1 MRRRDLE
8 KLRKLDPKLAAQ
20 LERAMAAQE
29 AGQEPPLSSDEPLSA
44 QARPRESEDS
54 STASGG
60 EVTPPPEASFCP
72 VPGGTGPACR
82 EQEEP
87 SGLGRPLEALLE
99 AQEQSLP
106 SKGSPEAGSCCGT
119 PEAPG
124 ERPAPFVNAVAQA
137 GLPEVPQTLVGTE
150 ASPAERLAELWAG
163 YPDEEVPGAEQER
176 RKAEAK
182 AKREAERA
190 RDAAHSAQLGF
201 FPGGTWRRRGTGPHV
216 RCEQLELK
224 LDGIEKRRGRRSMWE
239 DGRSASVTMA
249 HVEAQCFTVRELG
262 DRSNSLPEFLRG
274 QHPTLTRTQKDVLR
288 AVVTAYMAGALGVY
302 EYEAILA
309 SDLGMSERAF
319 RYALNGG
326 KDRPPGLV
334 ELGLVKRRQTWKQGT
349 AEGRPSEHHYLL
361 LQVGPELGEQL
372 LPWACTQLARL
383 GRRVPKRSGYTR
395 RSAAKRA
402 VELRQKARVGRR
414 EAAERVVRRKLDGP
428 ASEPVQVRREAT
440 QKAPINCAAQTAVNP
455 VPPPTGEGGLGRRRG
470 RPLQIPFQNDSLR
483 ELNLAPPPAPPEKAK
498 ASDPLPCPKDYLRDR
513 ARALDE
519 VARPRPS
526 NLDVW
531 RRRRARGA
539 KIPDD
544 IDQVLFAETLA
555 AARNAI
561 LGGLE

>member
-1 MRRRDLE
+1 MRHRDLE

-20 LERAMAAQE
+20 LERAMKARE
-29 AGQEPPLSSDEPLSA
+29 AGQEPPSSAGECQVAHGQPQSA
-44 QARPRESEDS
+44 EGSCAAPGAEEVPA
-54 STASGG
+54 TAVASGG
-60 EVTPPPEASFCP
+60 VQEATGPVCREHAESRAPERPPEA
-72 VPGGTGPACR
+72 R
-82 EQEEP
+82 EQ
-87 SGLGRPLEALLE
+87 PLPPQTASEAR
-99 AQEQSLP
+99 
-106 SKGSPEAGSCCGT
+106 GCCET
-119 PEAPG
+119 PA
-124 ERPAPFVNAVAQA
+124 ERPAPFVDAVAQA
-137 GLPEVPQTLVGTE
+137 GLPEVPQTLVSTE

-383 GRRVPKRSGYTR
+383 GRRVPRGSGYTR

-414 EAAERVVRRKLDGP
+414 EAAERVVRRKLDGSV
-428 ASEPVQVRREAT
+428 SEPVQVRREAT

-455 VPPPTGEGGLGRRRG
+455 VPPPYGGRG
-470 RPLQIPFQNDSLR
+470 TR
-483 ELNLAPPPAPPEKAK
+483 EEKGNT
-498 ASDPLPCPKDYLRDR
+498 
-513 ARALDE
+513 
-519 VARPRPS
+519 PS
-526 NLDVW
+526 NPLSK
-531 RRRRARGA
+531 RLASRAKSSSASGS
-539 KIPDD
+539 
-544 IDQVLFAETLA
+544 
-555 AARNAI
+555 ARESK
-561 LGGLE
+561 GQ

>member
-1 MRRRDLE
+1 
-8 KLRKLDPKLAAQ
+8 
-20 LERAMAAQE
+20 MAAQE
-29 AGQEPPLSSDEPLSA
+29 ADREAPLDDGEAQEAET
-44 QARPRESEDS
+44 QARGPRGFSQPPEAKGSTTACAPSRPAPRDLEEGLSVTREQSCVPRESS
-54 STASGG
+54 
-60 EVTPPPEASFCP
+60 EA
-72 VPGGTGPACR
+72 ADR
-82 EQEEP
+82 
-87 SGLGRPLEALLE
+87 
-99 AQEQSLP
+99 
-106 SKGSPEAGSCCGT
+106 CGT
-119 PEAPG
+119 PQASTECPT
-124 ERPAPFVNAVAQA
+124 PFVNAAAQA
-137 GLPEVPQTLVGTE
+137 GLPEVPQTLVSTE
-150 ASPAERLAELWAG
+150 ASPGEKLAELWAG
-163 YPDEEVPGAEQER
+163 YPDEEVPGEEQER
-176 RKAEAK
+176 RKVEAK
-182 AKREAERA
+182 AKREAEQA

-201 FPGGTWRRRGTGPHV
+201 FPGASWRRRGTGPHV

-224 LDGIEKRRGRRSMWE
+224 LDGIEKRRGRRSMWDE
-239 DGRSASVTMA
+239 GRSASLAMA

-414 EAAERVVRRKLDGP
+414 EAAERVVRRKLEGP
-428 ASEPVQVRREAT
+428 DSEPVQVRREAT
-440 QKAPINCAAQTAVNP
+440 ETSPINCAAQIAVNP
-455 VPPPTGEGGLGRRRG
+455 VPPPYGGRG
-470 RPLQIPFQNDSLR
+470 TR
-483 ELNLAPPPAPPEKAK
+483 EEKGK
-498 ASDPLPCPKDYLRDR
+498 T
-513 ARALDE
+513 
-519 VARPRPS
+519 PS
-526 NLDVW
+526 NPLSK
-531 RRRRARGA
+531 RLATRAKSSCASGSA
-539 KIPDD
+539 
-544 IDQVLFAETLA
+544 
-555 AARNAI
+555 
-561 LGGLE
+561 

>member
-8 KLRKLDPKLAAQ
+8 KLRKLDPKLADQ
-20 LERAMAAQE
+20 LERTMKAREADEQPPARSDERLPTAAGGAQE
-29 AGQEPPLSSDEPLSA
+29 SAGRNGAQGASEAPLSPVA
-44 QARPRESEDS
+44 GPC
-54 STASGG
+54 
-60 EVTPPPEASFCP
+60 PPPKTTAP
-72 VPGGTGPACR
+72 VCGESTRGSQTGPLETQNA
-82 EQEEP
+82 P
-87 SGLGRPLEALLE
+87 APLVE
-99 AQEQSLP
+99 S
-106 SKGSPEAGSCCGT
+106 SPAE
-119 PEAPG
+119 PEAPE
-124 ERPAPFVNAVAQA
+124 ERPTPFVDAVAQT
-137 GLPEVPQTLVGTE
+137 GLPDVPQTLVSTE
-150 ASPAERLAELWAG
+150 ASASERLAELWAG
-163 YPDEEVPGAEQER
+163 YPDEEVPGTELER

-182 AKREAERA
+182 AKREAERT
-190 RDAAHSAQLGF
+190 RDAAHCAQLGF
-201 FPGGTWRRRGTGPHV
+201 FPGASWRRRGTGPHV
-216 RCEQLELK
+216 RCEQLELR
-224 LDGIEKRRGRRSMWE
+224 LDGIEKRRGRRSMWDE
-239 DGRSASVTMA
+239 GRSASLAMA

-274 QHPTLTRTQKDVLR
+274 QFPTLTRTQKDVLC

-319 RYALNGG
+319 RYAINGG

-361 LQVGPELGEQL
+361 LQVGPALGEQL

-395 RSAAKRA
+395 RSAAKRS
-402 VELRQKARVGRR
+402 VELRQKARAGRR

-428 ASEPVQVRREAT
+428 DSERVQTRREG
-440 QKAPINCAAQTAVNP
+440 PPNSRINCAAQNAVNP

-483 ELNLAPPPAPPEKAK
+483 EPNS
-498 ASDPLPCPKDYLRDR
+498 ASPKSPTGSDSLPQPKEILRDR
-513 ARALDE
+513 AQALDGA
-519 VARPRPS
+519 ARPRPS
-526 NLDVW
+526 DLDVW
-531 RRRRARGA
+531 RRRKARGA
-539 KIPDD
+539 RIPDS

-561 LGGLE
+561 LGDPK